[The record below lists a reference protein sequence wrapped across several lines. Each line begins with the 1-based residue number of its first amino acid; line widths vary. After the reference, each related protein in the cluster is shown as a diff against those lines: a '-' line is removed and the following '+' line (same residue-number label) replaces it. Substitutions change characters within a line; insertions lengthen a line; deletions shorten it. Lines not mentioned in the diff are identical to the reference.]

1 MHRPRFHNNDK
12 KIHAMRTLD
21 VPALLDGARFNAFHA
36 RLLFWCALIIIF
48 DGYDL
53 VIYGVVLPALM
64 SEWGLSALEA
74 GVLGSCALIGMML
87 GALFF
92 GPLSDRIGRR
102 RTIMTCVVLFSGFTV
117 INGFAQTPEQF
128 AACRFIAGLG
138 IGGVMPNVVALMN
151 EYAPK
156 RMRGTLV
163 AIMFSGYSV
172 GGMLSAG
179 LGMLLI
185 PQWGWQA
192 VFFVAVV
199 PLLLL
204 PPLVRQLPESINFLV
219 REGRLEQARG
229 VLRQALPEQRVE
241 PDDRLTISAG
251 QDSKASVAQLFHE
264 GRTLNTLML
273 WMAFFCCLL
282 MVYALSSW
290 LPKLMNA
297 AGYGLNSS
305 LAFLLVLNFG
315 AIFGAIGGGWLGD
328 RIGIGRVLLLFFVM
342 GALSLSLLALKSPLV
357 VLYLLIGIAG
367 ASTIGTQI
375 LANACTVQYY
385 PAHIRSTGLGWAFG
399 IGRIG
404 AIIGPLLGGALHA
417 AALPLQVS
425 FLAFAAPGVV
435 GALAIL
441 VFLWQQSARSVRQ
454 VAMAPADGQ

>member
-1 MHRPRFHNNDK
+1 
-12 KIHAMRTLD
+12 MRTID
-21 VPALLDGARFNAFHA
+21 VSALLDGARFNAFHA
-36 RLLFWCALIIIF
+36 RVLFWCALIIIF

-64 SEWGLSALEA
+64 QTWNLTALQAGL
-74 GVLGSCALIGMML
+74 LGSCALVGMMF

-102 RTIMTCVVLFSGFTV
+102 KTIMTCVVLFSGFTV
-117 INGFAQTPEQF
+117 VNGFARTPEEF
-128 AACRFIAGLG
+128 AICRFIAGLG

-156 RMRGTLV
+156 KIRSTLV
-163 AIMFSGYSV
+163 AVMFSGYSV

-179 LGMLLI
+179 LGMVLI
-185 PQWGWQA
+185 PHWGWQA

-199 PLLLL
+199 PLLVL
-204 PPLVRQLPESINFLV
+204 PLLVRQLPESINFLV
-219 REGRLEQARG
+219 RQGKVGMASELLEKAAPEYRPGAGDQLALAKGQAG
-229 VLRQALPEQRVE
+229 
-241 PDDRLTISAG
+241 
-251 QDSKASVAQLFHE
+251 KAAIGQLFHD
-264 GRTLNTLML
+264 GRSLSTLML
-273 WMAFFCCLL
+273 WVAFFCCLL

-328 RIGIGRVLLLFFVM
+328 RIGLGRVLFAFFTL
-342 GALSLSLLALKSPLV
+342 GALSLSLLALKSPLP
-357 VLYLLIGIAG
+357 VLYLLIGVAG
-367 ASTIGTQI
+367 ACTIGTQI
-375 LANACTVQYY
+375 LANACAVQFY
-385 PAHIRSTGLGWAFG
+385 PAHIRSTGLGWAMG

-417 AALPLQVS
+417 AQLPIQAS
-425 FLAFAAPGVV
+425 FLAFALPGLI
-435 GALAIL
+435 GAAAIL
-441 VFLWQQSARSVRQ
+441 VFLWHRPGNGALVSDAIDKPLESVS
-454 VAMAPADGQ
+454 G

>member
-1 MHRPRFHNNDK
+1 
-12 KIHAMRTLD
+12 MRDID
-21 VPALLDGARFNAFHA
+21 VSALLDGARFNTFHG
-36 RLLFWCALIIIF
+36 RVLFWCALIIIF

-53 VIYGVVLPALM
+53 VIYGVVLPSLM
-64 SEWGLSALEA
+64 QAWTLSALQA
-74 GVLGSCALIGMML
+74 GLLGSCALVGMML

-102 RTIMTCVVLFSGFTV
+102 KTIMTCVVLFSGFTV
-117 INGFAQTPEQF
+117 INGFARTPEEF
-128 AACRFIAGLG
+128 AICRFFAGLG

-156 RMRGTLV
+156 KIRSTLV

-179 LGMLLI
+179 LGMALM
-185 PQWGWQA
+185 PSWGWQS

-199 PLLLL
+199 PLLVL
-204 PPLVRQLPESINFLV
+204 PLLVRQLPESLNFL
-219 REGRLEQARG
+219 
-229 VLRQALPEQRVE
+229 LRQGEVERAKELLARAE
-241 PDDRLTISAG
+241 PDYVPKMHDRLNLAKGQAGKVAIS
-251 QDSKASVAQLFHE
+251 QLFQD
-264 GRTLNTLML
+264 GRALKTLML
-273 WMAFFCCLL
+273 WVAFFCCLL

-328 RIGIGRVLLLFFVM
+328 RIGLGRVLLAFFAT
-342 GALSLSLLALKSPLV
+342 GALSLSLLALKSPLP
-357 VLYLLIGIAG
+357 VLYLLIGVAG
-367 ASTIGTQI
+367 ACTIGTQI
-375 LANACTVQYY
+375 LANACAVQFY
-385 PAHIRSTGLGWAFG
+385 PAHIRSTGLGWAMG

-417 AALPLQVS
+417 AQLPLQAS
-425 FLAFAAPGVV
+425 FLAFALPGLV
-435 GALAIL
+435 GAAAIMG
-441 VFLWQQSARSVRQ
+441 FLWHRPGQ
-454 VAMAPADGQ
+454 VCTLMEKPLESTAG